1 MRGEEENSFPGM
13 SQAQLGMYVGIA
25 SLSVLFAAS
34 LFGYFITRAQAKAWR
49 SIDLP
54 QLPLTLWLS
63 TALLVALSLALHWAV
78 RAIRQNRSLTASR
91 RLFMAF
97 LLGILFCG
105 AQAENW
111 RQVASVALRQ
121 EVKGL
126 YIYTFFMLTALHL
139 VHVLAGLAPLWWV
152 HKKAQDGQYSS
163 STHEGMILLRQYWD
177 FLLVV
182 WGILLVSLHL
192 A

>member
-1 MRGEEENSFPGM
+1 MRGEEEDSFPRM
-13 SQAQLGMYVGIA
+13 SQAQLGMFVGIG
-25 SLSVLFAAS
+25 SLSMLFAAS
-34 LFGYFITRAQAKAWR
+34 LVGYFITRAQAKAWR
-49 SIDLP
+49 AIDLP

-63 TALLVALSLALHWAV
+63 TALLIGLSMALHWSL
-78 RAIRQNRSLTASR
+78 RAIRENRSLTASR
-91 RLFMAF
+91 RLFTAF
-97 LLGILFCG
+97 LLGLLFCA

-111 RQVASVALRQ
+111 RQVASVALNQ

-126 YIYTFFMLTALHL
+126 YIYTFFMLTALHV
-139 VHVLAGLAPLWWV
+139 VHVLAGLFPLWWV

-163 STHEGMILLRQYWD
+163 STHEGLVLVRQYWD

-182 WGILLVSLHL
+182 WGVLLIALHL